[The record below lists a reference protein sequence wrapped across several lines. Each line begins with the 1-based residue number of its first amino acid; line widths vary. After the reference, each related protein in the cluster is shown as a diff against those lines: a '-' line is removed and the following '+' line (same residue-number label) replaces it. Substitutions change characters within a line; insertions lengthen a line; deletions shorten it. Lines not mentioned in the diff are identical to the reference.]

1 MRARPIIWLDRDGT
15 VVDDPGYLD
24 DPARLI
30 LLPGAAEAV
39 RRLNEIGTVVLV
51 TNQSGI
57 GRGYMTRDTVDEI
70 HAELARRLSEAG
82 AHLDAIEI
90 CPHRPDEGCDCRKPR
105 SGMILRARVGIVA
118 SGTEY
123 VIGDKAA
130 DVGLAR
136 AADCVAILV
145 RTGEGRETEPGLDP
159 GTVDYVADDLAAAAE
174 WIAAREAV
182 R

>member
-24 DPARLI
+24 DPGRLA

-57 GRGYMTRDTVDEI
+57 GRGYMTRETVDEI
-70 HAELARRLSEAG
+70 HARLERRLSDSG

-90 CPHRPDEGCDCRKPR
+90 CPHLPDEQCDCRKPR
-105 SGMILRARVGIVA
+105 PGMILRARA
-118 SGTEY
+118 TTDAE
-123 VIGDKAA
+123 VITTAVSVTVVPGD
-130 DVGLAR
+130 
-136 AADCVAILV
+136 
-145 RTGEGRETEPGLDP
+145 
-159 GTVDYVADDLAAAAE
+159 
-174 WIAAREAV
+174 
-182 R
+182 